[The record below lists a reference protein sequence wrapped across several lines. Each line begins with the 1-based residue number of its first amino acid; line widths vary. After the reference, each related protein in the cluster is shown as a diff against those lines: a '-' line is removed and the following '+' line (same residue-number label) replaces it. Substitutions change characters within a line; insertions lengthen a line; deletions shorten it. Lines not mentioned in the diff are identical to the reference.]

1 MSPIIHAP
9 SGQPG
14 DGEYPATLMPQ
25 SEFDSIDRKILNI
38 LQSDFPLVR
47 EPWKA
52 IGDKAGLREQE
63 VFDRVGVLKK
73 KNVVRQVGAI
83 FDTRRLGYTSTLVA
97 MRFPADKLDAAAQFL
112 NRHPGISH
120 NYARVGQ
127 FNLWF
132 TLAVPPGRS
141 IPDDVATLARVTG
154 AEATRLL
161 PTIRFFKIGVNFDM
175 EKKVSDARTYFVPDG
190 PGSTTNG
197 ASTKPGEG
205 WNQAQEL
212 SDLDVAFIKE
222 LQDDLPLESRPFDP
236 MAERLGMTVDELFDY
251 GAAMVDRRLMR
262 RYSAV
267 LYHRRA
273 GFNANAMIVWKV
285 PEERAQEVGE
295 IMAKSPAVTHCYQR
309 PTYEDWDYSHF
320 TMVHATTEAECE
332 EIAQDIETKTG
343 LHDRLLL
350 YSTREYKKTRVR
362 YFVEDEFSLDG
373 LEALKV

>member
-1 MSPIIHAP
+1 MA
-9 SGQPG
+9 
-14 DGEYPATLMPQ
+14 Q
-25 SEFDSIDRKILNI
+25 SEFDPIDRKILNL
-38 LQSDFPLVR
+38 LQSDFPLTR
-47 EPWKA
+47 EPWRS
-52 IGDKAGLREQE
+52 IGETVDISEQE

-83 FDTRRLGYTSTLVA
+83 FDTRRLGYSSTLVA
-97 MRFPADKLDAAAQFL
+97 MRFPEDQLDAAAHFL

-120 NYARVGQ
+120 NYARDGK

-132 TLAVPPGRS
+132 TLAVPPGQS
-141 IPDDVATLARVTG
+141 VAEETEKLGRITG

-175 EKKVSDARTYFVPDG
+175 EKKVSDARSYFVPDE
-190 PGSTTNG
+190 PGKTSKA
-197 ASTKPGEG
+197 ASTDPGEG
-205 WNQAQEL
+205 WNTAQEL

-222 LQDDLPLESRPFDP
+222 MQEDLPLISRPFDP
-236 MAERLGMTVDELFDY
+236 MAERLGMTVDELFAY
-251 GAAMVDRRLMR
+251 GEKLVERRLMR

-295 IMAKSPAVTHCYQR
+295 IMATSPAVTHCYQR
-309 PTYEDWDYSHF
+309 PTYDDWHYSHF
-320 TMVHATTEAECE
+320 TMIHATTKDECE
-332 EIAQDIETKTG
+332 SIATDIGEKTG
-343 LHDRLLL
+343 LTDRLLL

-362 YFVEDEFSLDG
+362 YFVEDEFKLDE
-373 LEALKV
+373 LEPVAAR

>member
-1 MSPIIHAP
+1 
-9 SGQPG
+9 
-14 DGEYPATLMPQ
+14 MPQ
-25 SEFDSIDRKILNI
+25 SEFDPIDRKLMNI

-52 IGDKAGLREQE
+52 IGEKAGITEQE
-63 VFDRVGVLKK
+63 VFSRVGELKK

-97 MRFPADKLDAAAQFL
+97 MRFPSENLDRAAQFL

-120 NYARVGQ
+120 NYARDGQ

-141 IPDDVATLARVTG
+141 IPDDVETLGRVTG

-175 EKKVSDARTYFVPDG
+175 EKKVSDARTYFVPDAPETPSNG
-190 PGSTTNG
+190 TSTD
-197 ASTKPGEG
+197 PGEG

-212 SDLDVAFIKE
+212 SDLDVAFVKE
-222 LQDDLPLESRPFDP
+222 LQDDLQLVSRPFDP
-236 MAERLGMTVDELFDY
+236 MAERLGMTVDGLFDY
-251 GAAMVDRRLMR
+251 CDSMVKRRLMR

-267 LYHRRA
+267 LHHRRA

-295 IMAKSPAVTHCYQR
+295 IMATSPAVTHCYQR
-309 PTYEDWDYSHF
+309 PTYDDWHYSHF
-320 TMVHATTEAECE
+320 TMVHATSKDECE
-332 EIAQDIETKTG
+332 EIAQDIEAKTG
-343 LHDRLLL
+343 LNERLLL

-362 YFVEDEFSLDG
+362 YFVENEFK
-373 LEALKV
+373 LEEHQALNA